1 MTSRT
6 DNSRSRWNDDQKQKC
21 NPGTCR
27 QKSITCYQCGKKG
40 DYKSECQ
47 TRRVEGLLIQEL
59 LARVDTLEGNV
70 GRTGSH
76 ERRDSSTGSVH
87 IEERVQELDSSKKKL
102 LEMINGMWDDFRAT
116 LDVVRSEIADMNAR
130 LELTMRAM
138 ANQVPARGAILVSRA
153 KIAEPKPF
161 CRVRDTKALEN
172 YIFDLEQYFRATN
185 TVTEETKVTL
195 AMMHLSEDA
204 KLWWRSRYVDMQ
216 EERYTIDTWDALKR
230 ELHLQFFPENVEI
243 LARQKLHE
251 LKHTDSILEYVKE
264 FAGLMLDI
272 CDMFEKD
279 KVFYFVKGL
288 KSWAKTKLYEQRVQD
303 LTSAYTAAEW
313 LFDLS
318 NVS

>member
-1 MTSRT
+1 MPPRRARSRTTTEPTMDSEAHSVNPNARGDRTMEPKEDKKWLRTLEKWFCVMQSLEERKVDLAMFSLQEDTEDWWTLKENRQGRVDWEDFKEIFNGKYFSETYTKLAKT

-40 DYKSECQ
+40 HYKSECQ
-47 TRRVEGLLIQEL
+47 TSRVEGLLIQEL

-87 IEERVQELDSSKKKL
+87 IEERVQELDSSKKTL
-102 LEMINGMWDDFRAT
+102 LEMINGMWEDFRAT
-116 LDVVRSEIADMNAR
+116 LDVVRSEIADVNAR

-161 CRVRDTKALEN
+161 CRARDTKALEN

-204 KLWWRSRYVDMQ
+204 KLW
-216 EERYTIDTWDALKR
+216 
-230 ELHLQFFPENVEI
+230 
-243 LARQKLHE
+243 
-251 LKHTDSILEYVKE
+251 
-264 FAGLMLDI
+264 
-272 CDMFEKD
+272 
-279 KVFYFVKGL
+279 
-288 KSWAKTKLYEQRVQD
+288 
-303 LTSAYTAAEW
+303 
-313 LFDLS
+313 
-318 NVS
+318 